1 MTTPTD
7 AELLPCPF
15 CGSKEV
21 NVADDLITFYGECSS
36 CWATAA
42 YSSYRAGAVQAWN
55 RRAPQA
61 VAGGETVTKE
71 RYSEP
76 LARVINAGYALSN
89 CAFNLAQRP
98 GTEISLGTAQTL
110 SECRKE
116 WDAACAAHKALPPAP
131 PPQAV
136 REPQP
141 MPDLTRLT
149 ERGATAWAGVD
160 AQALRMGGITKG
172 GQHGADT

>member
-7 AELLPCPF
+7 AELRTL
-15 CGSKEV
+15 
-21 NVADDLITFYGECSS
+21 
-36 CWATAA
+36 WASQDGFHPDPIVFA
-42 YSSYRAGAVQAWN
+42 RAVLAKWGH
-55 RRAPQA
+55 PLA
-61 VAGGETVTKE
+61 VAGGEPVTKE

-76 LARVINAGYALSN
+76 LARVINAGYLLSN

-110 SECRKE
+110 EACQKE

-136 REPQP
+136 REPLTDEHIKSLCVQP
-141 MPDLTRLT
+141 WVFDTVKQWVRII
-149 ERGATAWAGVD
+149 EAAH
-160 AQALRMGGITKG
+160 GITKG
-172 GQHGADT
+172 GQHGAE

>member
-1 MTTPTD
+1 MTAPTD
-7 AELLPCPF
+7 AELIAEYDRVYNTTRTINRH
-15 CGSKEV
+15 S
-21 NVADDLITFYGECSS
+21 VAL
-36 CWATAA
+36 
-42 YSSYRAGAVQAWN
+42 RAVAEKWGHPLAG
-55 RRAPQA
+55 
-61 VAGGETVTKE
+61 AGGEPVTKE

-131 PPQAV
+131 PPQARRSRAAV
-136 REPQP
+136 P
-141 MPDLTRLT
+141 RLA
-149 ERGATAWAGVD
+149 R
-160 AQALRMGGITKG
+160 
-172 GQHGADT
+172 